1 METSGTSENRGRQ
14 QWRIARPLVWW
25 FMLVLVMFGIRTHQ
39 RLMALT
45 RLNFSVSLQ
54 GQAIDANATFDGK
67 PAFSGQNISLGS
79 HQLVISGPK
88 ADTYS
93 TNLFIWYGE
102 HNLGDIEL
110 KRTLGNLTVMVKPS
124 AQRFIIRGPEWSVT
138 LRNSSGTNVSVP
150 TDNYDVEADFAHS
163 QERNRMLVAA
173 GYSSPLHIAPRFGGV
188 QLGCNQSDASYQ
200 FQDASGQNISSGSLP
215 ATISELP
222 PGSYGI
228 FATHHEIGR
237 AHV

>member
-67 PAFSGQNISLGS
+67 PVISGQNISLGS

-93 TNLFIWYGE
+93 TNLFIWYE
-102 HNLGDIEL
+102 AHNLGDIAL
-110 KRTLGNLTVMVKPS
+110 KRTLGNLTVTVTPP
-124 AQRFIIRGPEWSVT
+124 AQRLIIRSEEHT
-138 LRNSSGTNVSVP
+138 
-150 TDNYDVEADFAHS
+150 
-163 QERNRMLVAA
+163 
-173 GYSSPLHIAPRFGGV
+173 
-188 QLGCNQSDASYQ
+188 
-200 FQDASGQNISSGSLP
+200 
-215 ATISELP
+215 SELQ
-222 PGSYGI
+222 S
-228 FATHHEIGR
+228 
-237 AHV
+237 